1 MASSLRPAEAWR
13 LLHLPSAPSVPEVKA
28 AYRRLAK
35 EFHPDLAA
43 STTRTSAADFARITE
58 AYVVALAEA
67 QAAGRRDATRP
78 LRAAT
83 PARAPRTGTARQPD
97 AKSPRAR
104 PGSTTYEGGEQADG
118 EDPPWDGARWVGA
131 DSGTYWTVN
140 PREYADPRKHGP
152 EYRAR
157 GRRPVRREARSQHPA
172 EPVARTAPVR
182 ARAAVI
188 QGAAIPWLGL
198 TAALGMG
205 AAVPLGLLDGRPLAL
220 VAAASGLAVASFAMM
235 RGWRR

>member
-1 MASSLRPAEAWR
+1 MLFRS
-13 LLHLPSAPSVPEVKA
+13 
-28 AYRRLAK
+28 
-35 EFHPDLAA
+35 
-43 STTRTSAADFARITE
+43 ITE

-83 PARAPRTGTARQPD
+83 PVRPPRTGTARQPNST
-97 AKSPRAR
+97 SPRAR
-104 PGSTTYEGGEQADG
+104 PGSTTYEGGEPAEGD
-118 EDPPWDGARWVGA
+118 DPVWDGARWVGA

-157 GRRPVRREARSQHPA
+157 GRRPVRREARSKQPA
-172 EPVARTAPVR
+172 EHVARTGPVQ
-182 ARAAVI
+182 ARRAVI
-188 QGAAIPWLGL
+188 QVSAIPWLGL

-205 AAVPLGLLDGRPLAL
+205 AAVPLGLLDGRPLGL
-220 VAAASGLAVASFAMM
+220 VAAASGLAAASFAMM